1 MRKLIPGLKIR
12 LYCHKNSTVFTVF
25 GVTIFTDKNTNI
37 ISKIIAGRI
46 SPVTPQSARIQITK
60 IGIINHIFRKLEY
73 KQANYIKKREISKL
87 FCIFPI

>member
-37 ISKIIAGRI
+37 TSNTIAGTI
-46 SPVTPQSARIQITK
+46 SPVIHHTTRIQITK

-73 KQANYIKKREISKL
+73 KQTNYI
-87 FCIFPI
+87 